1 MGEGSGRVTPHGGAA
16 GLHGPTL
23 TSERIVGP
31 TKLPFSYPG
40 TFTSRPSSSNFRG
53 WGRRGGGGESGVIC
67 FASVTVLQQY
77 LGSFVNATLH
87 KTAHTL
93 LGFWGDEG
101 PQVSTWLVS
110 SIDLHRKGQNQE

>member
-1 MGEGSGRVTPHGGAA
+1 MSTWTNLDFRENSGPNKIALLVSWH
-16 GLHGPTL
+16 LHISAIKLQLQG
-23 TSERIVGP
+23 VGR
-31 TKLPFSYPG
+31 K
-40 TFTSRPSSSNFRG
+40 G
-53 WGRRGGGGESGVIC
+53 WGWGGGVGEESGVIC

>member
-1 MGEGSGRVTPHGGAA
+1 M
-16 GLHGPTL
+16 
-23 TSERIVGP
+23 
-31 TKLPFSYPG
+31 
-40 TFTSRPSSSNFRG
+40 
-53 WGRRGGGGESGVIC
+53 IC